1 MIKRKRLDVGSP
13 SDRQVGERNEN
24 LTSSKNLTHS
34 EPSKRPKTGIFFQ
47 RDSLT
52 VHIKFSFLLIKT
64 KFILFF
70 F

>member
-47 RDSLT
+47 RDSLA

-70 F
+70 